1 MNDGRARTRPTA
13 HLVNRPRPTN
23 KFAAAARSAAIDDM
37 RQAELLAIYS
47 PLVRKIAG
55 GILRKLP
62 QSVLRDDLIGAGM
75 LGLWD
80 AIRRHGNE
88 DERFE
93 WYVRVRI
100 RGAILDEL
108 RAADW
113 LPRRARLAAEAA
125 GKAPPTLV
133 RLDDLSENDQ
143 ERAFGHHDGIE
154 SEVEARCQG
163 KKVARAV
170 AELPEREREIV
181 VKRYF
186 EGACLSELGA
196 ALGVTGP
203 RISQLHSRAMRRLRT
218 TVRAA

>member
-1 MNDGRARTRPTA
+1 MPDHLRP
-13 HLVNRPRPTN
+13 PTGP
-23 KFAAAARSAAIDDM
+23 SM
-37 RQAELLAIYS
+37 RQAELLAIYT
-47 PLVRKIAG
+47 PLVKKIAG

-62 QSVLRDDLIGAGM
+62 QSVLRDDLIAAGM

-80 AIRRHGNE
+80 AIRRHADE

-113 LPRRARLAAEAA
+113 LPRRARLAAEAE
-125 GKAPPTLV
+125 GRPAPILV
-133 RLDDLSENDQ
+133 RLDDLSEKDQ
-143 ERAFGHHDGIE
+143 ERAFGHHEGIE
-154 SEVEARCQG
+154 SEVETRCQG
-163 KKVARAV
+163 KRVARAV
-170 AELPEREREIV
+170 QQLPEREREIV

-218 TVRAA
+218 SVKAA